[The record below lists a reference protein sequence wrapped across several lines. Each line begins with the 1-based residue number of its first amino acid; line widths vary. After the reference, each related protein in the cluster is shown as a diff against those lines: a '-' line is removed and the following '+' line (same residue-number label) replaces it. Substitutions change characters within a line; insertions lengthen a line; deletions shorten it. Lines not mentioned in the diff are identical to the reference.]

1 MIDETHPPRVRK
13 EETVKRLLVLAAAVL
28 AAAAVAAPAHAD
40 EPTIIRDLQL
50 HQVISDP
57 TACGDF
63 GVIWD
68 INITADIFTF
78 FNSEGV
84 RERQL
89 IHIRENNT
97 ITNTA
102 TGLTLQEGPDSFLQT
117 TYFLPSGTGIDYIVA
132 TGLQA
137 RVGNELRDVGR
148 VVLEPLGGGRFDLVF
163 AAGPHPVREAADD
176 GTLVDALAGFCDVLS

>member
-1 MIDETHPPRVRK
+1 M
-13 EETVKRLLVLAAAVL
+13 KRLSAL
-28 AAAAVAAPAHAD
+28 AVAALAVAALAAPAQAD

-57 TACGDF
+57 AACGDF
-63 GVIWD
+63 GVVWD
-68 INITADIFTF
+68 INITADISTF

-84 RERQL
+84 RVRQL

-97 ITNTA
+97 ITNTV

-117 TYFLPSGTGIDYIVA
+117 TYFLPGGVGIDYIVA

-137 RVGNELRDVGR
+137 SVGNELRDVGR